1 MNNIENC
8 LLIVILTL
16 FIPFEAI
23 SQNEKLTTVDYEVI
37 AEGIDSP
44 FKNFQVVCYNK
55 YFNIDRLPI
64 DFQEQYNLTDKK
76 LFKKKMLIEILYQDT
91 ENKGLDKID
100 LISIA
105 ENETEIF
112 IEYNIVNSDKTSDQR
127 SLAPFIVVQVP
138 KTRKSI
144 RFVADGVELG
154 KTNDLYINR

>member
-76 LFKKKMLIEILYQDT
+76 LFKKKMLIEIFYQDT

>member
-76 LFKKKMLIEILYQDT
+76 LFKKKMLIEIFYQDT

-127 SLAPFIVVQVP
+127 SSTVYCCSSSKDKKIN
-138 KTRKSI
+138 SI
-144 RFVADGVELG
+144 CC
-154 KTNDLYINR
+154 

>member
-1 MNNIENC
+1 
-8 LLIVILTL
+8 
-16 FIPFEAI
+16 
-23 SQNEKLTTVDYEVI
+23 
-37 AEGIDSP
+37 
-44 FKNFQVVCYNK
+44 
-55 YFNIDRLPI
+55 
-64 DFQEQYNLTDKK
+64 
-76 LFKKKMLIEILYQDT
+76 MLIEIFYQDT